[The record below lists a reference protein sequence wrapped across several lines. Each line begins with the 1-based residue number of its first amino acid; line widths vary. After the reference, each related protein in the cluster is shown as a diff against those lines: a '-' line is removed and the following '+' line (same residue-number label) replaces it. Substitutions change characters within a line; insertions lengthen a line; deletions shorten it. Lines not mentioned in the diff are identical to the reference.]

1 MIKWVLRTNECIM
14 LTIIKCKFYDAVD
27 VSDKLTDVKRWAV
40 LRSGGV
46 RNIRDEITDF
56 RTSLLYKV

>member
-1 MIKWVLRTNECIM
+1 M
-14 LTIIKCKFYDAVD
+14 LTILKCKYYDAVE
-27 VSDKLTDVKRWAV
+27 VSNKLTDVKRWAV

-46 RNIRDEITDF
+46 RNIRDEITVF